1 VVVYNIC
8 MLDTYSNKEF
18 DYMFNTRNSS
28 NEDEEEEEAE
38 IEPEEDVDDVEEDD
52 YSEGKD
58 EY

>member
-1 VVVYNIC
+1 